1 VRDQFQLGQQLTKLA
16 VHLDLR
22 LLVVDTAASISVVPV
37 WCCTL
42 VRYDPDRPWVMV
54 DQQQVMVEAEDREAA
69 SSLARER
76 TPGWTLNEWSV
87 VKR

>member
-1 VRDQFQLGQQLTKLA
+1 MQFLGLY
-16 VHLDLR
+16 
-22 LLVVDTAASISVVPV
+22 SGGP
-37 WCCTL
+37 
-42 VRYDPDRPWVMV
+42 V